1 MYKIK
6 VKNTRTEAEYVHDNI
21 TEEDLSWIKMT
32 PTLEIK
38 ILKTYKDNKLK
49 ASDNEKK
56 LSTYQ

>member
-56 LSTYQ
+56 LSTYH